1 VRIASGDGSVKRIAF
16 LRTIFPRMKPAVYLD
31 HAATT
36 PVRPE
41 VLEAMMPYL
50 TEQSF
55 GNPSSAHRFGRA
67 ARAGIEQARRHIAEA
82 IGAEP
87 SQVIFT
93 SGGTEADNLSIVGS
107 ALAARDRG
115 APMCAAVSAVEHKAV
130 LAAAHAVC
138 HLGGREVLLPV
149 DTAGILELDA
159 LDRALA
165 ETPSVVS
172 VMWVNNEV
180 GVVQPVAQIAER
192 CRDAG
197 VIFHT
202 DAVQAV
208 GKVPVS
214 VQKLCCTLLTI
225 SGHKIGAP
233 KGIGA
238 LIVRDRKAVEAI
250 LHGGGQQYGIRPG
263 TENVAGAVALG
274 RAVQLAT
281 AERETLA
288 QRLLA
293 LRDELARRLLATV
306 PDLVV
311 NAEGSE
317 RAPHLLSI
325 AVEGADSE
333 ALLMHLDL
341 AGIAASSGSACS
353 TGAVEPSHVLVA
365 MGVPRELALGTI
377 RFSFGRESSID
388 DVDRAAEVIPGVVAK
403 VRKLAG
409 VLGRTGGRADGRSV
423 GLGEAAAAP
432 ESTARP
438 ADRQA
443 AR

>member
-1 VRIASGDGSVKRIAF
+1 MHPGREAVKQSSFSV
-16 LRTIFPRMKPAVYLD
+16 TIFFCMRPPVYLD

-50 TEQSF
+50 TDRSF

-67 ARAGIEQARRHIAEA
+67 ARAGIEQARRQIAEA
-82 IGAEP
+82 LGAEP

-93 SGGTEADNLSIVGS
+93 SGGTEADNLSIVG
-107 ALAARDRG
+107 AVLAARERG
-115 APMCAAVSAVEHKAV
+115 ASMCAVVSAIEHKAV

-138 HLGGREVLLPV
+138 NLGGREVLLPV
-149 DTAGILELDA
+149 DRSGVLDVEA
-159 LDRALA
+159 LDRALRDA
-165 ETPSVVS
+165 PAVVS

-180 GVVQPVAQIAER
+180 GVLQPVGDIAGR
-192 CRDAG
+192 CREAN

-214 VQKLCCTLLTI
+214 VERLCCTLLTI

-238 LIVRDRKAVEAI
+238 LIVRDRKAIEAI
-250 LHGGGQQYGIRPG
+250 LHGGGQQFGIRPG

-274 RAVQLAT
+274 RAVQLAAIEQAAL
-281 AERETLA
+281 AERLS
-288 QRLLA
+288 Q
-293 LRDELARRLLATV
+293 LRDALGKRLKATV
-306 PDLVV
+306 PDVV
-311 NAEGSE
+311 IMAEQSE
-317 RAPHLLSI
+317 RAPHLLNV
-325 AVEGADSE
+325 AVPGADSE

-341 AGIAASSGSACS
+341 AGVAASSGSACS

-365 MGVPRELALGTI
+365 MGVPRELALGAI
-377 RFSFGRESSID
+377 RFSFGRESTTE
-388 DVDRAAEVIPGVVAK
+388 DVDRAVEVVPAVVAK

-409 VLGRTGGRADGRSV
+409 VLGRAS
-423 GLGEAAAAP
+423 
-432 ESTARP
+432 
-438 ADRQA
+438 
-443 AR
+443 

>member
-1 VRIASGDGSVKRIAF
+1 MR
-16 LRTIFPRMKPAVYLD
+16 PPVYLD

-67 ARAGIEQARRHIAEA
+67 ARAGVEQARRQIAEA
-82 IGAEP
+82 LGAEP

-93 SGGTEADNLSIVGS
+93 SGGTEADNLSIVGA
-107 ALAARDRG
+107 ALAAKERG
-115 APMCAAVSAVEHKAV
+115 APMCAAVSAIEHKAV

-149 DTAGILELDA
+149 DGAGMLELDA
-159 LDRALA
+159 LDAALA
-165 ETPSVVS
+165 ESPSVIS

-180 GVVQPVAQIAER
+180 GVIQPVAEIAER
-192 CRDAG
+192 CREAN

-202 DAVQAV
+202 DAVQAI
-208 GKVPVS
+208 GKLS
-214 VQKLCCTLLTI
+214 VWLKDVCCTLLTI

-250 LHGGGQQYGIRPG
+250 LHGGGQQFGIRPG

-274 RAVQLAT
+274 RATQLVVSEQSSV
-281 AERETLA
+281 AERLC
-288 QRLLA
+288 A
-293 LRDELARRLLATV
+293 LRNELASRLQAAV
-306 PDLVV
+306 PDLVI
-311 NAEGSE
+311 NAESSA
-317 RAPHLLSI
+317 RAPHLLSV
-325 AVEGADSE
+325 AVQGADSE

-341 AGIAASSGSACS
+341 AGVAASSGSACS

-365 MGVPRELALGTI
+365 MGVPRDLALATI
-377 RFSFGRESSID
+377 RFSFGRESNQA
-388 DVDRAAEVIPGVVAK
+388 DVERAAEVFPSVVAK

-409 VLGRTGGRADGRSV
+409 VLGR
-423 GLGEAAAAP
+423 AA
-432 ESTARP
+432 
-438 ADRQA
+438 Q
-443 AR
+443 

>member
-1 VRIASGDGSVKRIAF
+1 
-16 LRTIFPRMKPAVYLD
+16 
-31 HAATT
+31 
-36 PVRPE
+36 
-41 VLEAMMPYL
+41 
-50 TEQSF
+50 
-55 GNPSSAHRFGRA
+55 
-67 ARAGIEQARRHIAEA
+67 
-82 IGAEP
+82 
-87 SQVIFT
+87 
-93 SGGTEADNLSIVGS
+93 
-107 ALAARDRG
+107 
-115 APMCAAVSAVEHKAV
+115 MCAAVSAVEHKAI

-149 DTAGILELDA
+149 DSAGILEVDA

-165 ETPSVVS
+165 DTPSVVS

-180 GVVQPVAQIAER
+180 GVIQPVAQIAER

-202 DAVQAV
+202 DAVQAL
-208 GKVPVS
+208 GKVHVS
-214 VQKLCCTLLTI
+214 LQSLCCTLLTI

-263 TENVAGAVALG
+263 TENVAGAVGMG

-281 AERETLA
+281 AEQETLA
-288 QRLLA
+288 PRLTA
-293 LRDELARRLLATV
+293 LRDELARRVMATV
-306 PDLVV
+306 PDLIV
-311 NAEGSE
+311 NAEGSQ

-365 MGVPRELALGTI
+365 MGVPRELALGTV
-377 RFSFGRESSID
+377 RFSFGRESNMD

-409 VLGRTGGRADGRSV
+409 VLGWAGARSGGQAEGRSV
-423 GLGEAAAAP
+423 GLGESARAS
-432 ESTARP
+432 ESAVRP
-438 ADRQA
+438 ADRQT

>member
-1 VRIASGDGSVKRIAF
+1 MR
-16 LRTIFPRMKPAVYLD
+16 PPVYLD

-50 TEQSF
+50 TERTF

-67 ARAGIEQARRHIAEA
+67 ARAGIEQARRQIAEA
-82 IGAEP
+82 LGAEP

-93 SGGTEADNLSIVGS
+93 SGGTEADNLSIVGA
-107 ALAARDRG
+107 ALAARERG
-115 APMCAAVSAVEHKAV
+115 ASMCAAVSAIEHKAV

-149 DTAGILELDA
+149 GSTGMLDLDA
-159 LDRALA
+159 LDAALA
-165 ETPSVVS
+165 EGPSIVS

-180 GVVQPVAQIAER
+180 GVIQPVEEIACR

-208 GKVPVS
+208 GKVPLS
-214 VQKLCCTLLTI
+214 LAGLPCTLLTI

-238 LIVRDRKAVEAI
+238 LIVRDRKAIEAI
-250 LHGGGQQYGIRPG
+250 IHGGGQQFGIRPG

-274 RAVQLAT
+274 RAAQLA
-281 AERETLA
+281 AEEQSSLA
-288 QRLLA
+288 DRLGA
-293 LRDELARRLLATV
+293 LRNQLAALLKAAV
-306 PDLVV
+306 PDLII
-311 NAEGSE
+311 NAEQSA
-317 RAPHLLSI
+317 RAPHLLSV
-325 AVEGADSE
+325 AVQGADSE
-333 ALLMHLDL
+333 ALIMHLDL

-365 MGVPRELALGTI
+365 MGVSRDLALGTV
-377 RFSFGRESSID
+377 RFSLGRETSLADIE
-388 DVDRAAEVIPGVVAK
+388 RAVEVVPAVVAK

-409 VLGRTGGRADGRSV
+409 VLGR
-423 GLGEAAAAP
+423 P
-432 ESTARP
+432 ERRNEGTRE
-438 ADRQA
+438 QGA

>member
-1 VRIASGDGSVKRIAF
+1 M
-16 LRTIFPRMKPAVYLD
+16 L
-31 HAATT
+31 
-36 PVRPE
+36 
-41 VLEAMMPYL
+41 PYL
-50 TEQSF
+50 TDQSF
-55 GNPSSAHRFGRA
+55 GNPSSSHRFGRA
-67 ARAGIEQARRHIAEA
+67 ARAGIEQARRQVAEA
-82 IGAEP
+82 VGSEP

-93 SGGTEADNLSIVGS
+93 SGGTEADNLGIVGA

-115 APMCAAVSAVEHKAV
+115 AAMCAVVSAIEHKAV

-149 DTAGILELDA
+149 DGGGQLQLDA
-159 LDRALA
+159 LDAALRDRPA
-165 ETPSVVS
+165 VVS
-172 VMWVNNEV
+172 VMWVNNET
-180 GVVQPVAQIAER
+180 GVLQPVQEIAGR
-192 CRDAG
+192 CREAG

-202 DAVQAV
+202 DAVQAM

-214 VQKLCCTLLTI
+214 VTALSCTLLTI
-225 SGHKIGAP
+225 SGHKIGGP

-250 LHGGGQQYGIRPG
+250 IHGGGQQFGIRPG

-274 RAVQLAT
+274 RAAQLAASEQAAT
-281 AERETLA
+281 AERLCGLRNELGA
-288 QRLLA
+288 RLKA
-293 LRDELARRLLATV
+293 AV

-311 NAEGSE
+311 NAESSP

-325 AVEGADSE
+325 AVAGADSE

-365 MGVPRELALGTI
+365 MGLPHQLALGAI
-377 RFSFGRESSID
+377 RFSLGRESTREDIE
-388 DVDRAAEVIPGVVAK
+388 RAVETVPTVVAK

-409 VLGRTGGRADGRSV
+409 VLGRTDWRTGGQAGGNNPPQRSS
-423 GLGEAAAAP
+423 GAP
-432 ESTARP
+432 SETTARP
-438 ADRQA
+438 PDRQP

>member
-1 VRIASGDGSVKRIAF
+1 MRRGTRPVKQTAF
-16 LRTIFPRMKPAVYLD
+16 SDTIFPRMRPPVYLD

-36 PVRPE
+36 PVRAE

-50 TEQSF
+50 TDRSF

-67 ARAGIEQARRHIAEA
+67 ARAGIEQARRQIAEA
-82 IGAEP
+82 LGAEP

-93 SGGTEADNLSIVGS
+93 SGGTEADNLSIVGA
-107 ALAARDRG
+107 ALAARERG
-115 APMCAAVSAVEHKAV
+115 AAMCAAVSAVEHKAV

-149 DTAGILELDA
+149 NSDGVLDLDS
-159 LDRALA
+159 LDRALRDA
-165 ETPSVVS
+165 PSVVS

-180 GVVQPVAQIAER
+180 GVLQPVDQIAGR
-192 CRDAG
+192 CREAN

-214 VQKLCCTLLTI
+214 VERLCCTLLTI

-250 LHGGGQQYGIRPG
+250 LHGGGQQFGIRPG

-274 RAVQLAT
+274 RAVQLAAAEQAT
-281 AERETLA
+281 LAERLS
-288 QRLLA
+288 R
-293 LRDELARRLLATV
+293 LRDALAERLKAAV
-306 PDLVV
+306 PDVV
-311 NAEGSE
+311 IIAEQSG
-317 RAPHLLSI
+317 RAPHLVSV
-325 AVEGADSE
+325 AVPGADSE

-365 MGVPRELALGTI
+365 MGVPRDLALGAI
-377 RFSFGRESSID
+377 RFSFGRESTME
-388 DVDRAAEVIPGVVAK
+388 DVDRAVETVPAVVAK

-409 VLGRTGGRADGRSV
+409 VLGRAS
-423 GLGEAAAAP
+423 
-432 ESTARP
+432 
-438 ADRQA
+438 
-443 AR
+443 

>member
-1 VRIASGDGSVKRIAF
+1 
-16 LRTIFPRMKPAVYLD
+16 MKPPVYLD

-50 TEQSF
+50 TDQSF

-67 ARAGIEQARRHIAEA
+67 ARAGVEQARRQIAEA
-82 IGAEP
+82 LGAEP

-93 SGGTEADNLSIVGS
+93 SGGTEADNLSIVGA
-107 ALAARDRG
+107 ALAAKERG
-115 APMCAAVSAVEHKAV
+115 AAMCAAVSAIEHKAI

-149 DTAGILELDA
+149 DGAGVLDLEA
-159 LDRALA
+159 LEAALA
-165 ETPSVVS
+165 ESPSVIS

-180 GVVQPVAQIAER
+180 GVIQPIVEIADR
-192 CRDAG
+192 CRAAN

-202 DAVQAV
+202 DAVQAIGKLSVWLKDV
-208 GKVPVS
+208 G
-214 VQKLCCTLLTI
+214 CTLVTI

-238 LIVRDRKAVEAI
+238 LIVRDRKAVESI
-250 LHGGGQQYGIRPG
+250 LHGGGQQFGIRPG

-274 RAVQLAT
+274 RATQLAVAEQSSV
-281 AERETLA
+281 AERLCG
-288 QRLLA
+288 
-293 LRDELARRLLATV
+293 LRNELAARLQAAV
-306 PDLVV
+306 PDLVI
-311 NAEGSE
+311 NAEASA
-317 RAPHLLSI
+317 RAPHLLSV
-325 AVEGADSE
+325 AVQGADSE

-341 AGIAASSGSACS
+341 AGVAASSGSACS

-377 RFSFGRESSID
+377 RFSFGRESSMA
-388 DVDRAAEVIPGVVAK
+388 DVERAAEVFPSVVAK

-409 VLGRTGGRADGRSV
+409 VLGR
-423 GLGEAAAAP
+423 AAP
-432 ESTARP
+432 
-438 ADRQA
+438 
-443 AR
+443 

>member
-1 VRIASGDGSVKRIAF
+1 MR
-16 LRTIFPRMKPAVYLD
+16 PPVYLD

-36 PVRPE
+36 PVRAE

-50 TEQSF
+50 TDRSF

-67 ARAGIEQARRHIAEA
+67 ARAGIEQARRQIAEA
-82 IGAEP
+82 LGAEP

-93 SGGTEADNLSIVGS
+93 SGGTEADNLSIVGA
-107 ALAARDRG
+107 ALAARERG
-115 APMCAAVSAVEHKAV
+115 AAMCAAVSAVEHKAV

-149 DTAGILELDA
+149 NSDGVLDLDS
-159 LDRALA
+159 LDRALRDA
-165 ETPSVVS
+165 PSVVS

-180 GVVQPVAQIAER
+180 GVLQPVDQIAGR
-192 CRDAG
+192 CREAN

-214 VQKLCCTLLTI
+214 VERLCCTLLTI

-250 LHGGGQQYGIRPG
+250 LHGGGQQFGIRPG

-274 RAVQLAT
+274 RAVQLAAAEQAT
-281 AERETLA
+281 LAERLS
-288 QRLLA
+288 R
-293 LRDELARRLLATV
+293 LRDALAERLKAAV
-306 PDLVV
+306 PDVV
-311 NAEGSE
+311 IIAEQSG
-317 RAPHLLSI
+317 RAPHLVSV
-325 AVEGADSE
+325 AVPGADSE

-365 MGVPRELALGTI
+365 MGVPRDLALGAI
-377 RFSFGRESSID
+377 RFSFGRESTME
-388 DVDRAAEVIPGVVAK
+388 DVDRAVETVPAVVAK

-409 VLGRTGGRADGRSV
+409 VLGRAS
-423 GLGEAAAAP
+423 
-432 ESTARP
+432 
-438 ADRQA
+438 
-443 AR
+443 

>member
-1 VRIASGDGSVKRIAF
+1 MR
-16 LRTIFPRMKPAVYLD
+16 PPVYLD

-50 TEQSF
+50 TDRSF
-55 GNPSSAHRFGRA
+55 GNPSSAHRFGRT
-67 ARAGIEQARRHIAEA
+67 ARAGIEQARRQIAEA
-82 IGAEP
+82 LGAEP

-93 SGGTEADNLSIVGS
+93 SGGTEADNLSIVGA
-107 ALAARDRG
+107 ALAARERG
-115 APMCAAVSAVEHKAV
+115 AAMCAAVSAVEHKAV

-138 HLGGREVLLPV
+138 QLGGREVLLPV
-149 DTAGILELDA
+149 NSSGILDLDA
-159 LDRALA
+159 LDGVLRDAPA
-165 ETPSVVS
+165 VVS

-180 GVVQPVAQIAER
+180 GVLQPVAEIAGR
-192 CRDAG
+192 CREAK

-208 GKVPVS
+208 GKIPVS
-214 VQKLCCTLLTI
+214 VERLCCTLLTV

-250 LHGGGQQYGIRPG
+250 LHGGGQQFGIRPG

-274 RAVQLAT
+274 RAVQLAVAEQAAM
-281 AERETLA
+281 AERLCE
-288 QRLLA
+288 
-293 LRDELARRLLATV
+293 LRDALAERLKAAV
-306 PDLVV
+306 PDLVII
-311 NAEGSE
+311 AEDSL
-317 RAPHLLSI
+317 RAPHLLSV
-325 AVEGADSE
+325 AVPGADSE

-365 MGVPRELALGTI
+365 MGVPRELALGTV
-377 RFSFGRESSID
+377 RFSFGRESTME
-388 DVDRAAEVIPGVVAK
+388 DVDRAVEVVPGVVAK

-409 VLGRTGGRADGRSV
+409 VLGRV
-423 GLGEAAAAP
+423 
-432 ESTARP
+432 
-438 ADRQA
+438 
-443 AR
+443 